1 MPKVSEVK
9 YTVDLPEGVSASLE
23 GHVLFMEGPKGR
35 ISREFRHPRIDMTIE
50 DGHISLHTV
59 LPRRKVYA
67 LSGTWRAHVANMARG
82 VSEGFTYRLKI
93 RYSHFP
99 MKVYVKDT
107 TFMIENFMGERFP
120 RKAPIIED
128 TEVTVKGDE
137 VTVTGIDKEH
147 VGQTAANIELATKI
161 KRYDPK
167 VFQDGIYIV
176 EKR

>member
-1 MPKVSEVK
+1 MPKVSEVD
-9 YTVDLPEGVSASLE
+9 YTVDLPEGVSAKLE
-23 GHVLFMEGPKGR
+23 GHTLHMEGPKGN
-35 ISREFRHPRIDMTIE
+35 IFREFRHPEIDMKVE
-50 DGHISLHTV
+50 DGHVNLHSV

-67 LSGTWRAHVANMARG
+67 LAGTWRAHVANMAKG
-82 VSEGFTYRLKI
+82 VSEGYTYHLKI

-107 TFMIENFMGERFP
+107 TLMIENFMGERHP
-120 RKAPIIED
+120 RRAPIIED
-128 TEVTVKGDE
+128 TTVEVKGDE

-161 KRYDPK
+161 RRYDPK

-176 EKR
+176 EKG